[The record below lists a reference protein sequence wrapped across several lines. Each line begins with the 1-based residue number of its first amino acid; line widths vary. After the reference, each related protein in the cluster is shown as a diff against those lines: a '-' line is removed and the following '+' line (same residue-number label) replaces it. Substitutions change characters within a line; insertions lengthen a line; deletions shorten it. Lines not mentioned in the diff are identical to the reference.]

1 MTSAPHPYVLAPL
14 LSERLPFLLRLRGAS
29 HVGKREGPIL
39 SIHYSMFSMLEAA
52 FIVAPILGMAGLL
65 IVWSQARR
73 RG

>member
-1 MTSAPHPYVLAPL
+1 
-14 LSERLPFLLRLRGAS
+14 
-29 HVGKREGPIL
+29 
-39 SIHYSMFSMLEAA
+39 MFSMLEAA